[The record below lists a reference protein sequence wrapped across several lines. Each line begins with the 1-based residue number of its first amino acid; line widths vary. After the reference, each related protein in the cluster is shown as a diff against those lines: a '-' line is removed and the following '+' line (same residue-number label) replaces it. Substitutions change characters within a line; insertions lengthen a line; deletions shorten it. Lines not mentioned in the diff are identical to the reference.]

1 MRYVATVLVAF
12 VLFAVAPAA
21 AERVTTIDTI
31 ALREN
36 VLSVDHEWVRDLTSV
51 GIKLAAGRQTADSGE
66 LTLLGG
72 GIGKRWYVAAPGNE
86 NHRAYAGGYL
96 FGQHISLDDGQDV
109 GSQSAI
115 GLISELGVKVKTRW
129 GATID
134 VGPVVTI
141 PVYAQ
146 AVYPDG
152 DVETTDFRYTPITNT
167 WKIGVGFS
175 W

>member
-1 MRYVATVLVAF
+1 MESA
-12 VLFAVAPAA
+12 
-21 AERVTTIDTI
+21 
-31 ALREN
+31 
-36 VLSVDHEWVRDLTSV
+36 SV
-51 GIKLAAGRQTADSGE
+51 GTWPPDDHK
-66 LTLLGG
+66 
-72 GIGKRWYVAAPGNE
+72 
-86 NHRAYAGGYL
+86 HRAYAGGYL

-115 GLISELGVKVKTRW
+115 GLISELGFQVKTRW

-152 DVETTDFRYTPITNT
+152 DIETTDFPLHPHHQYVENRCWFLLVVST
-167 WKIGVGFS
+167 
-175 W
+175 

>member
-1 MRYVATVLVAF
+1 MRYIATVLVAF
-12 VLFAVAPAA
+12 TLFAAIPAA

-36 VLSVDHEWVRDLTSV
+36 ILSVDHEWVRDLTSV
-51 GIKLAAGRQTADSGE
+51 GIKLAAGRQIADTGE

-72 GIGKRWYVAAPGNE
+72 GIGKRWYVASDDHK
-86 NHRAYAGGYL
+86 HRAYAGGYL

-115 GLISELGVKVKTRW
+115 GLISELGFQVKTRW

-134 VGPVVTI
+134 FGPVVTI

-152 DVETTDFRYTPITNT
+152 DIETTDFRYTPITNT